1 MRTDAP
7 GRPTPSSEKT
17 LQTGEL
23 SVILGAGLRVFPIFQ
38 TLGDSLSY
46 FSDAQGYSDA
56 GDAVQAATGYGF
68 KRGTTIYFAVDVD
81 VLGDDIPGSI
91 IPYFQG
97 VNRAMQRFGNLY
109 HVGAYGTRN
118 VALPR

>member
-1 MRTDAP
+1 MPCGSRAVAD
-7 GRPTPSSEKT
+7 GRVVVGRYLTNVEGST
-17 LQTGEL
+17 LNKKIQTGEL

-68 KRGTTIYFAVDVD
+68 VTVQVVA
-81 VLGDDIPGSI
+81 
-91 IPYFQG
+91 G
-97 VNRAMQRFGNLY
+97 VQACPLNRS
-109 HVGAYGTRN
+109 TRTW
-118 VALPR
+118 